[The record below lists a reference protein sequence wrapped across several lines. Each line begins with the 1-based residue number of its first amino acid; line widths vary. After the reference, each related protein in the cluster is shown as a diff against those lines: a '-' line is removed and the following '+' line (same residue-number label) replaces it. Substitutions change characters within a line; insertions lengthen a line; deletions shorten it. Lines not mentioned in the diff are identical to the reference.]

1 MSTSRTATD
10 TLFSQLD
17 RDWDALCRRP
27 ATAAALVEACAAAVV
42 TSPAALPAAVR
53 QATPEAADA
62 VLVVLARQSHDGSE
76 IAARALLQLLL
87 PGTCRLAAK
96 WWALGSAEERA
107 AAAVAAVYDR
117 LRRYPIERR
126 PAKIAANVLLDAN
139 QDLARLARR
148 ATTEQQRSTP
158 LEPDK
163 LLASRDLAEQSP
175 AEELRDLVHDA
186 VSAGRVSPAGGDLV
200 VATRIAGHNLG
211 SIAQRTGTP
220 LRTLQWRRRAAEAA
234 LIAGAAA

>member
-1 MSTSRTATD
+1 MSTSKTAID

-17 RDWDALCRRP
+17 RDWFALCRRRDT
-27 ATAAALVEACAAAVV
+27 ATALAEACAAAGVA
-42 TSPAALPAAVR
+42 SPSGLSSAVR

-62 VLVVLARQSHDGSE
+62 VLVILARQSNDGSQ

-96 WWALGSAEERA
+96 WWALGTAEERA

-117 LRRYPIERR
+117 IRRYPIERR

-139 QDLARLARR
+139 QDLARIARR
-148 ATTEQQRSTP
+148 AATEQQRSVPVEPGRLRGGRP
-158 LEPDK
+158 LDQP
-163 LLASRDLAEQSP
+163 SP
-175 AEELRDLVHDA
+175 AEELHDVVAEA
-186 VSAGRVSPAGGDLV
+186 VAAGTLTPASGALV
-200 VATRIAGHNLG
+200 VATRIGGQDLG
-211 SIAQRTGTP
+211 SIAASTGTP

>member
-1 MSTSRTATD
+1 MSTSRTASD

-17 RDWDALCRRP
+17 RDWSAICRRRDG
-27 ATAAALVEACAAAVV
+27 TEALFEACAAAGVA
-42 TSPAALPAAVR
+42 SPVDLPSAVR

-62 VLVVLARQSHDGSE
+62 VLVILARQAHDGSHV
-76 IAARALLQLLL
+76 AARALLQLLL

-96 WWALGSAEERA
+96 WWALGSSEERA

-117 LRRYPIERR
+117 IRRYPIERR

-148 ATTEQQRSTP
+148 AAAEQQRTVP
-158 LEPDK
+158 VEPDR
-163 LLASRDLAEQSP
+163 LRGGHLVAEP
-175 AEELRDLVHDA
+175 CAAEELHAVVTDA
-186 VSAGRVSPAGGDLV
+186 VAAGTLTPASGALV
-200 VATRIAGHNLG
+200 VATRIAGQNLG
-211 SIAQRTGTP
+211 TIADRTGTP
-220 LRTLQWRRRAAEAA
+220 LRTLQWRRHAAEAA